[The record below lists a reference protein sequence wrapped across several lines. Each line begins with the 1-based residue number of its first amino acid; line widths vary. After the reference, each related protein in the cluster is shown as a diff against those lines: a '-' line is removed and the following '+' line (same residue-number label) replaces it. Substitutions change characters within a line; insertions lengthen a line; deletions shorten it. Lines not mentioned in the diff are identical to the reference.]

1 MKRLLLLSL
10 GCVLALAIPAQAK
23 LLVAVSIAPQAYFLK
38 QIAGDRA
45 EALVMVPAGA
55 DAHTYEPKPRQ
66 LAALSGAALYCGVGM
81 DFEAAW
87 LPRFAAANPK
97 MVIVHTDA
105 GIEKMPMLAHEHE
118 HEEHEQPAA
127 IGKEAG
133 HAHEAGHHHHHEA
146 GEPDPHVW
154 LSPRLAKVLGAN
166 MRDALI
172 KADPEGSAAYTTGYE
187 RFAASCDTLAA
198 GIEKLFADLP
208 AGPHKFMVFHPS
220 WGYFARD
227 FGLTQ
232 VPIEQL
238 GHEPGPKAL
247 AALVTEARKDG
258 VKVIFVQPQ
267 MSASQAQTLAKS
279 IGGTVAPLDSLAGD
293 WADNLMTAAKALRQG
308 LATSGE
314 TK

>member
-1 MKRLLLLSL
+1 
-10 GCVLALAIPAQAK
+10 
-23 LLVAVSIAPQAYFLK
+23 
-38 QIAGDRA
+38 
-45 EALVMVPAGA
+45 
-55 DAHTYEPKPRQ
+55 
-66 LAALSGAALYCGVGM
+66 M
-81 DFEAAW
+81 DFEAPW

-97 MVIVHTDA
+97 MAIVHTDA
-105 GIEKMPMLAHEHE
+105 GIQKMPMLAHEHE
-118 HEEHEQPAA
+118 ADEQPTAST
-127 IGKEAG
+127 GKEAG
-133 HAHEAGHHHHHEA
+133 QHHEA

-154 LSPRLAKVLGAN
+154 LSPKLAKVLGAN
-166 MRDALI
+166 LRDALI
-172 KADPEGSAAYTTGYE
+172 KADPEGSAAYTAGYE
-187 RFAASCDTLAA
+187 RFVASCDTLAA

-267 MSASQAQTLAKS
+267 MSASQAQTLAAS
-279 IGGTVAPLDSLAGD
+279 IGGTVAPLDPLAGD

-314 TK
+314 NK